1 MLVRPQDRIVL
12 IRSGLRRLGHD
23 IVQVHD
29 NVLGLVSHH
38 HEEASLLLL
47 HSILDER
54 LDARVS
60 IFSLLAFK
68 IRRPSRNS
76 TYTTLRAMVAG
87 FSTGQSL

>member
-1 MLVRPQDRIVL
+1 
-12 IRSGLRRLGHD
+12 
-23 IVQVHD
+23 VQVHD

-60 IFSLLAFK
+60 VFSPSAYM
-68 IRRPSRNS
+68 ISRPSSKS
-76 TYTTLRAMVAG
+76 TYTTLRAIVAG

>member
-1 MLVRPQDRIVL
+1 MQI
-12 IRSGLRRLGHD
+12 
-23 IVQVHD
+23 HD

-60 IFSLLAFK
+60 IFSRLAYM
-68 IRRPSRNS
+68 ISRLNRTS

>member
-1 MLVRPQDRIVL
+1 MQI
-12 IRSGLRRLGHD
+12 
-23 IVQVHD
+23 HD

-60 IFSLLAFK
+60 IFSSLAYMV
-68 IRRPSRNS
+68 SRHRSQS
-76 TYTTLRAMVAG
+76 TYTTLRAIVAG